1 MENIQNENK
10 QVENKPTGVKTEK
23 VINGVKYQVVVKFS
37 ETSNETLKDKLVKLM
52 VRDYENEMH
61 QKRLGNLGEHSGD

>member
-1 MENIQNENK
+1 MENVKTEN
-10 QVENKPTGVKTEK
+10 NSTGVKTEK

-37 ETSNETLKDKLVKLM
+37 ETSKETLRDKLVKLI

-61 QKRLGNLGEHSGD
+61 QKKLENVEEDSGE